1 METYLYK
8 EKIEKTKEEYLKLKN
23 KFFKIGIISSFIILI
38 IIITFLIL
46 FFQRIVSKDLFLAV
60 SICIVI
66 YPCCSYIVYYS
77 YKKNK
82 FYYEELDKLI
92 ITILRLETNY
102 DIEKRFTK
110 KEYLN
115 HLYDTRI
122 ANRGDS
128 IILKSALSFEGNNLS
143 GEMFVVNISKN
154 TGQSSYDIINGVVL
168 TYKSETIFN
177 YQARTDKFA
186 LNKSRK
192 VKELSS
198 KMFNVYVEKNVPLG
212 KEQVDTKTYSYIE
225 KLKQKFDTINVG
237 IDFQDDKISFFASNN
252 DLLKMPKKIE
262 VDEIIRVTTEY
273 IKCLN
278 ILEELHQ
285 ELEKNF

>member
-8 EKIEKTKEEYLKLKN
+8 EKIEKTKEEYLKIKN
-23 KFFKIGIISSFIILI
+23 KLLKIGITIFIIVFLI
-38 IIITFLIL
+38 VLTFLLL
-46 FFQRIVSKDLFLAV
+46 FIKKIVSIDCFLAV
-60 SICIVI
+60 TLCTLVYPSIC
-66 YPCCSYIVYYS
+66 YIVYYA

-82 FYYEELDKLI
+82 FYYEELDKLL

-122 ANRGDS
+122 ASRGDS
-128 IILKSALSFEGNNLS
+128 ITLKSALSFESDDLN
-143 GEMFVVNISKN
+143 GEIYVVSISKN
-154 TGQSSYDIINGVVL
+154 TGQSSYDVINGVVL
-168 TYKSETIFN
+168 TYKRETSFN
-177 YQARTDKFA
+177 FQARTDKFSF
-186 LNKSRK
+186 NKSRK

-198 KMFNVYVEKNVPLG
+198 NLFNVYVERDVPLG
-212 KEQVDTKTYSYIE
+212 KEQVDFMVYSYLE

-237 IDFQDDKISFFASNN
+237 IDFQENKISFFASSK

-262 VDEIIRVTTEY
+262 TNEITNIASQY

-278 ILEELHQ
+278 VLEEFNK
-285 ELEKNF
+285 ELENNF

>member
-8 EKIEKTKEEYLKLKN
+8 EKIEKTKKEYLKLKN
-23 KFFKIGIISSFIILI
+23 KLFKIGIISSFIILI

-46 FFQRIVSKDLFLAV
+46 FFQRTVSKDCFLAV
-60 SICIVI
+60 TICSVI
-66 YPCCSYIVYYS
+66 YPFCCYMVYYS
-77 YKKNK
+77 FKKNK

-102 DIEKRFTK
+102 DIEKSFTK

-128 IILKSALSFEGNNLS
+128 IILKSALSFKGNNLS
-143 GEMFVVNISKN
+143 GEMYVVNISKN
-154 TGQSSYDIINGVVL
+154 TVQSSYDIINGVVL
-168 TYKSETIFN
+168 TYKRETIFN

-186 LNKSRK
+186 FNKCRK
-192 VKELSS
+192 VKELSN

-212 KEQVDTKTYSYIE
+212 KEQVDTKIYNYIE

-262 VDEIIRVTTEY
+262 VDEIISVITEY

-278 ILEELHQ
+278 ILEELNQ